1 MTPPLESLP
10 KEIATELRWA
20 AWNAAWHAA
29 NARMGT
35 QAAAVSD
42 ELRWRR
48 HIANFARLASAQS
61 INQIT
66 ARVRDFLW
74 SAAWYTANLRSGNQ
88 DDAARDQAS
97 ANVAFAD
104 IRKSGQFS
112 KGLSDVI
119 DGLAWG
125 AAWHAAN
132 SLKGKCEHAQAD
144 LLRFEDCYRRMMGQ
158 VTVEG
163 VTFQAD
169 QRAVSGNSGLIAAGR
184 QLQSPTSVPQPDKF
198 TFQVSQSTAT
208 GAATRVGLETSAGM
222 KTRIGL
228 RLTGADL
235 FRGDRDQ
242 HQEFLRCFFLG
253 EHSNSDAKA

>member
-1 MTPPLESLP
+1 MTAPLESLP

-29 NARMGT
+29 NTRMGT
-35 QAAAVSD
+35 QAAAVGD

-48 HIANFARLASAQS
+48 HIANFARLTSGQS
-61 INQIT
+61 INRIT

-74 SAAWYTANLRSGNQ
+74 SAAWCTANLRSGNQ
-88 DDAARDQAS
+88 DEAAREQAS
-97 ANVAFAD
+97 ANVALAD

-112 KGLSDVI
+112 KGLSDLI

-132 SLKGKCEHAQAD
+132 SLKGKCEDAQAD

-158 VTVEG
+158 VRVEG
-163 VTFQAD
+163 VTLQAD
-169 QRAVSGNSGLIAAGR
+169 HTAVSWLSALITAGR
-184 QLQSPTSVPQPDKF
+184 QLQNPTSVPQPNKF
-198 TFQVSQSTAT
+198 TFQVAQSTTT
-208 GAATRVGLETSAGM
+208 GAATRVGLEISAGM
-222 KTRIGL
+222 KTRVGL

-235 FRGDRDQ
+235 FRGDCDQ

-253 EHSNSDAKA
+253 AHTNSDAKA